1 MQEVREPK
9 NLEKKASV
17 KKYPTWTQTVLKLQS
32 HTRF

>member
-17 KKYPTWTQTVLKLQS
+17 KKYPTWTQTVKLQS